1 VERRRRSR
9 LSNGDKQTR
18 IRGPQE
24 ERVCRTERKWWWY
37 GGVKRRE
44 NFRRPRG
51 RSRDRTKT
59 DLGFLLEEVEV
70 KEKVTGTF

>member
-18 IRGPQE
+18 ICGPQE
-24 ERVCRTERKWWWY
+24 ERVCRTERRWWY
-37 GGVKRRE
+37 GGFKRRE

-51 RSRDRTKT
+51 RRREEFHPWPETTARVREERRRKR
-59 DLGFLLEEVEV
+59 FL
-70 KEKVTGTF
+70 